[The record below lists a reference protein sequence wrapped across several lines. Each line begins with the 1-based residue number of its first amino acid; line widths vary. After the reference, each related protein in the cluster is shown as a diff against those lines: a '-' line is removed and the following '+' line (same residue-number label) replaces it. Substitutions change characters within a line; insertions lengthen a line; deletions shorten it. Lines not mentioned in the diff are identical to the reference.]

1 MKFILEPTI
10 SWGDLSI
17 ATGLLITGVL
27 AFTDVSEGV
36 TLNEIRVAHFR
47 ADLLTLESEYNEHL
61 TQERAERQLMRE
73 EVRGDLQRINEK
85 LDKLIERQLA
95 VVAGA
100 N

>member
-1 MKFILEPTI
+1 MKMILEPTI
-10 SWGDLSI
+10 SWGDISI

-47 ADLLTLESEYNEHL
+47 ADLNTLESEYNEHL

>member
-1 MKFILEPTI
+1 MILEPTI
-10 SWGDLSI
+10 SWGDISI

-47 ADLLTLESEYNEHL
+47 ADLTTLEAEYNEHL

-95 VVAGA
+95 GA

>member
-1 MKFILEPTI
+1 MKMILEPTI
-10 SWGDLSI
+10 SWGDISI

-47 ADLLTLESEYNEHL
+47 ADLTTLEAEYNEHL

-95 VVAGA
+95 GA